1 VSNQHRPE
9 RYVRR
14 GVAGDDDELD
24 VRCRHCK
31 DDWPCTASEEEVNDD
46 GEPQ

>member
-1 VSNQHRPE
+1 MSNKHRPE

-14 GVAGDDDELD
+14 GVAGEDDELD

-31 DDWPCTASEEEVNDD
+31 QDWPCDEAEEVNDD
-46 GEPQ
+46 EL